1 MRLVHRFNYKLGLFW
16 VLCILLAVVVGFAIV
31 RDLRSAKREAILCS
45 NTGASRS
52 AYLYL
57 NQLDSA
63 TRRIKGSLMIT
74 DFSAQDGKHTFGLEY
89 MTKNPDGQGASG
101 DSIPLQV
108 RGQNSPWYNV
118 DLPYKS
124 TPFFYP
130 FESYDV
136 DLRFTLMQGAT
147 DVPLKIQVT
156 NFIDELV
163 LDDGCMSK
171 LSFDEKPAK
180 GMTDISF
187 VMKRHHF
194 VRVIAVILY
203 SVAIVF
209 LIYIARKEE
218 ANKILTNSLG
228 YMAALWGIRQI
239 IVGYAKLFPTIVDLT
254 TLALYVLV
262 VGIVAYTLL
271 FTRREPVEMPDDWD

>member
-1 MRLVHRFNYKLGLFW
+1 
-16 VLCILLAVVVGFAIV
+16 
-31 RDLRSAKREAILCS
+31 
-45 NTGASRS
+45 
-52 AYLYL
+52 
-57 NQLDSA
+57 
-63 TRRIKGSLMIT
+63 
-74 DFSAQDGKHTFGLEY
+74 
-89 MTKNPDGQGASG
+89 
-101 DSIPLQV
+101 
-108 RGQNSPWYNV
+108 
-118 DLPYKS
+118 
-124 TPFFYP
+124 
-130 FESYDV
+130 
-136 DLRFTLMQGAT
+136 MQGAT

>member
-1 MRLVHRFNYKLGLFW
+1 MTKHCNYKLGLFW
-16 VLCILLAVVVGFAIV
+16 VLCLGLAILIGYAIF
-31 RDLRSAKREAILCS
+31 RDFRSAKREAVLCP

-57 NQLDSA
+57 NQVDSGS
-63 TRRIKGSLMIT
+63 RRIKGSLMIT
-74 DFSAQDGKHTFGLEY
+74 DFSAQDGNHSFALEY
-89 MTKNPDGQGASG
+89 MSENPGGQGASA

-124 TPFFYP
+124 TPFCYP

-136 DLRFTLMQGAT
+136 DLRFSLMQGAT
-147 DVPLKIQVT
+147 EVPLKIQIT

-163 LDDGCMSK
+163 IDDRCMGK

-194 VRVIAVILY
+194 VRLIAVILY
-203 SVAIVF
+203 SVAILF

-254 TLALYVLV
+254 TLALYVIV

-271 FTRREPVEMPDDWD
+271 FTRREPDQTPNGGD

>member
-1 MRLVHRFNYKLGLFW
+1 MAKRFNYKRWLFW
-16 VLCILLAVVVGFAIV
+16 ALSLALAVLIGFAIV
-31 RDLRSAKREAILCS
+31 RDLRSAEREAVSCP
-45 NTGASRS
+45 NTSASRS

-63 TRRIKGSLMIT
+63 SRRIKGSLMIT
-74 DFSAQDGKHTFGLEY
+74 DFSAQDGNHTFTLEY
-89 MTKNPDGQGASG
+89 MSENPDGQGASG

-124 TPFFYP
+124 KPFFYP

-136 DLRFTLMQGAT
+136 DLRFSLMQGET
-147 DVPLKIQVT
+147 DVPLKIQIT

-163 LDDGCMSK
+163 IDERCMGK
-171 LSFDEKPAK
+171 LSFDEKPAQ

-194 VRVIAVILY
+194 VRLIAVILY

-254 TLALYVLV
+254 TLALYVIV
-262 VGIVAYTLL
+262 VGIVAHTLL
-271 FTRREPVEMPDDWD
+271 FTRREPDEMPNGGD